1 VTQPLI
7 VFVHGGQHTKQ
18 CWQPTIDVIK
28 TLAPEVNTL
37 AVNLPGH
44 GGEPG
49 DLATL
54 TIAQCV
60 DSVVNKI
67 QAYGAERVILVGH
80 SMAGITIPG
89 VAEKLGAQRIQRM
102 VYLACCIPPQG
113 KRVIDTLHAPMNI
126 VAWLAAKTTKISKP
140 LPNWFASWVFAN
152 GATKAQKQF
161 THSCLCNESPNVT
174 IEPVDRS
181 DYPDVPATWI
191 LPLRDRAVNPALQ
204 RTFIENIGG
213 VDEVLEIDTCHNAM
227 VSEPAAVAKIILNSC
242 YLLADRSGS

>member
-1 VTQPLI
+1 MTSPLI
-7 VFVHGGQHTKQ
+7 VFVHGGQHTNR
-18 CWQPTIDVIK
+18 CWQPTIDVINEK
-28 TLAPEVNTL
+28 APALRTL

-44 GGEPG
+44 GEEPG

-54 TIAQCV
+54 TINQCV
-60 DSVVNKI
+60 DSVLEKVH
-67 QAYGAERVILVGH
+67 AEGAEQVMLVGH

-89 VAEKLGAQRIQRM
+89 VAAKLGAKRIHRM
-102 VYLACCIPPQG
+102 IYLACCIPPQG
-113 KRVIDTLHAPMNI
+113 KRVIDTLHLPMNL
-126 VAWLAAKTTKISKP
+126 VAGFAAKFSKVSKP

-152 GATKAQKQF
+152 GATEEQKAF

-174 IEPVDRS
+174 TEAVDRS

-204 RTFIENIGG
+204 RGFIQNLGR

-227 VSEPAAVAKIILNSC
+227 VSEPAAVANMILAHC
-242 YLLADRSGS
+242 